1 MGLWHGGYGE
11 QDCRVWVL
19 GSGIYEV
26 GSCGVRGYEGW
37 DYGVWAMGGGTKVV
51 WVQGASGAQSGMG
64 GLQGW
69 GLGGCEVIG
78 G

>member
-11 QDCRVWVL
+11 RDCRVWVL

-26 GSCGVRGYEGW
+26 GSHVCKVMRGGIMGCGLW
-37 DYGVWAMGGGTKVV
+37 GGAKVV